1 MVPSRFS
8 LSGTALKRLAL
19 VSMLLD
25 HLGAS
30 LLEAGRFATAVPPA
44 ATLFR
49 LDRCLRWAGRLAFPL
64 YCFLLVEGFVHTRSR
79 RRSAGRMLH
88 FALLSEVPF
97 ALAFFRT
104 PFYW

>member
-30 LLEAGRFATAVPPA
+30 LLEAGRFTTAVPPA
-44 ATLFR
+44 ETLLR
-49 LDRCLRWAGRLAFPL
+49 LDRCLRWAGRLVRGSTTAQPAL
-64 YCFLLVEGFVHTRSR
+64 GALGRVAGARVDDGAAPGPSVARLRAPGCALRTMR
-79 RRSAGRMLH
+79 RR
-88 FALLSEVPF
+88 
-97 ALAFFRT
+97 
-104 PFYW
+104 

>member
-30 LLEAGRFATAVPPA
+30 LLEAGRFTSAVPPA
-44 ATLFR
+44 ETLFR
-49 LDRCLRWAGRLAFPL
+49 QMEKPDFGAS
-64 YCFLLVEGFVHTRSR
+64 RSQITTKVIER
-79 RRSAGRMLH
+79 GSTMKK
-88 FALLSEVPF
+88 
-97 ALAFFRT
+97 
-104 PFYW
+104 